1 LYVIQLI
8 CLEIA
13 DESPLKEDARLMYHN
28 SLLTSRLTSL
38 EREIAMHRRETETL
52 RKSRKDHEEAKLKL
66 DQEQE
71 KFRRFTENEKRRL
84 QLLFSEEQKRLR
96 SEVHKEACPNKGNN
110 ITNITQLMQCS
121 TSSIKLI

>member
-1 LYVIQLI
+1 
-8 CLEIA
+8 
-13 DESPLKEDARLMYHN
+13 MYHN

-66 DQEQE
+66 DQEHE

-84 QLLFSEEQKRLR
+84 QLLYSEEQKRQR
-96 SEVHKEACPNKGNN
+96 SEHIKEVNTVKGNWFD
-110 ITNITQLMQCS
+110 IQQY
-121 TSSIKLI
+121 